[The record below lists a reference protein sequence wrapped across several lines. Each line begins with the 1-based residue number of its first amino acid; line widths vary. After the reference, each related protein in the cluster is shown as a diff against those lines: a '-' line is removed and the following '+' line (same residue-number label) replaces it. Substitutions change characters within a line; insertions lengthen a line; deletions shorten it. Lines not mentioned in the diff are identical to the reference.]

1 MKNTVST
8 FLSMKQNGE
17 RLTEITSYD
26 YTTAKLVE
34 KAGINAILVGDSL
47 GMTMMGY
54 DTTLPVTMEDM
65 IHHSACVVRAC
76 ENTMVIMDMPFMS
89 YQASVSE
96 AVRNAGRLMKEA
108 RGHAVKLE
116 DAGIPVQAHIGMTPQ
131 SVNVFGGFKVQGK
144 GEDAAKRLLEDAFT
158 VQEAGAFSVVLEC
171 VPPKL
176 AALISKKLTI
186 PTIGI
191 GAGAGCDGQV
201 LVYQD
206 MLGMNMDFTPK
217 FAKQFDNIGERMVDA
232 FRAYMN
238 EVQNGTFPTESRAL
252 SSPTAAMNISPNSTL
267 NFERNRSIYNENRN
281 NHRRSTRTGA
291 RVETAGSDRR
301 SGADHGLSA

>member
-108 RGHAVKLE
+108 RGQ
-116 DAGIPVQAHIGMTPQ
+116 AGGRRSRCRADSRHY
-131 SVNVFGGFKVQGK
+131 GFWHSGA
-144 GEDAAKRLLEDAFT
+144 GTYRHDAAERQRVRRL
-158 VQEAGAFSVVLEC
+158 
-171 VPPKL
+171 
-176 AALISKKLTI
+176 
-186 PTIGI
+186 
-191 GAGAGCDGQV
+191 
-201 LVYQD
+201 
-206 MLGMNMDFTPK
+206 
-217 FAKQFDNIGERMVDA
+217 
-232 FRAYMN
+232 
-238 EVQNGTFPTESRAL
+238 
-252 SSPTAAMNISPNSTL
+252 
-267 NFERNRSIYNENRN
+267 
-281 NHRRSTRTGA
+281 
-291 RVETAGSDRR
+291 
-301 SGADHGLSA
+301 

>member
-96 AVRNAGRLMKEA
+96 AVRRPTDEGGARSCGQAGGRRSRCRA
-108 RGHAVKLE
+108 DSRHYGFWHSG
-116 DAGIPVQAHIGMTPQ
+116 AGTYRH
-131 SVNVFGGFKVQGK
+131 
-144 GEDAAKRLLEDAFT
+144 DAAERQRVRRL
-158 VQEAGAFSVVLEC
+158 
-171 VPPKL
+171 
-176 AALISKKLTI
+176 
-186 PTIGI
+186 
-191 GAGAGCDGQV
+191 
-201 LVYQD
+201 
-206 MLGMNMDFTPK
+206 
-217 FAKQFDNIGERMVDA
+217 
-232 FRAYMN
+232 
-238 EVQNGTFPTESRAL
+238 
-252 SSPTAAMNISPNSTL
+252 
-267 NFERNRSIYNENRN
+267 
-281 NHRRSTRTGA
+281 
-291 RVETAGSDRR
+291 
-301 SGADHGLSA
+301 